1 MVYLV
6 SLQSVQRDL
15 SNALSSVHL
24 SGILSLGKAFEAFF
38 FDVHIPSNIVFRIY
52 CRHTVVQTARTALH
66 MSRCTLRWGY
76 HYYVPGFATH
86 LKRINLQIAM
96 KRWCSRWTLYLAII
110 YGCLMNIQG
119 TSWCRPC
126 SFAGSVLSFRF
137 CTSLHLLY
145 FLLRSLPS
153 LSPPPTHTCTQT
165 TPPLFP
171 SISAH
176 NLPANHVQTE
186 NVFTGEPENRRELV
200 WFAWQT
206 LSKKCYA
213 LRDASQQL

>member
-1 MVYLV
+1 MYIFL
-6 SLQSVQRDL
+6 LTL
-15 SNALSSVHL
+15 FFAYIA
-24 SGILSLGKAFEAFF
+24 GILWYKPLVQLCICLG
-38 FDVHIPSNIVFRIY
+38 VHCGEGITTS
-52 CRHTVVQTARTALH
+52 
-66 MSRCTLRWGY
+66 
-76 HYYVPGFATH
+76 VPGFATH

-110 YGCLMNIQG
+110 YCCLMNIQG

-206 LSKKCYA
+206 LSKNVTP
-213 LRDASQQL
+213 